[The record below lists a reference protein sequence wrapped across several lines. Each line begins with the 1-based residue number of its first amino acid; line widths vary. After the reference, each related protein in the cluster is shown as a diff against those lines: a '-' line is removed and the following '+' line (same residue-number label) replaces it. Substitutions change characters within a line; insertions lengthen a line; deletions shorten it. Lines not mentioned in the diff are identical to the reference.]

1 MLMDTLAD
9 AGPKH
14 IDGIPVHHPDAFLP
28 TLTEPLPL
36 VIFAMQKNS
45 PKILQTLK
53 EKYAFYKPSKLVIC
67 PANAKIEVP
76 VEPFFQD

>member
-1 MLMDTLAD
+1 M
-9 AGPKH
+9 
-14 IDGIPVHHPDAFLP
+14 
-28 TLTEPLPL
+28 LTEPLPL

-67 PANAKIEVP
+67 PANARIEVP